1 LSALILANVSESE
14 GFAFMQCKIV
24 NIAAASVLALLL
36 LTAAAVYVARCD
48 GDQLRAI
55 FGTRDTFLVFCVA
68 THLGTIC
75 LLPWYAV
82 TPPTPASR
90 RSYAR
95 ATVASAVQLAA
106 NMYLAT
112 VSFLSKLCWPVLLK
126 VWEARAINFLSSFSS
141 ASCGCCLGSRGC
153 VAAQDWKMDRFGV
166 WR

>member
-1 LSALILANVSESE
+1 MLPRSDLPVSCLNFE
-14 GFAFMQCKIV
+14 GRKLGAEAAARAKMNKCKIV

-68 THLGTIC
+68 THLATIC
-75 LLPWYAV
+75 LLTWYAV
-82 TPPTPASR
+82 TAPTPASR

-112 VSFLSKLCWPVLLK
+112 VRVD
-126 VWEARAINFLSSFSS
+126 VWLPKDGRWIDLE
-141 ASCGCCLGSRGC
+141 
-153 VAAQDWKMDRFGV
+153 FGDEPFQSPAT
-166 WR
+166 